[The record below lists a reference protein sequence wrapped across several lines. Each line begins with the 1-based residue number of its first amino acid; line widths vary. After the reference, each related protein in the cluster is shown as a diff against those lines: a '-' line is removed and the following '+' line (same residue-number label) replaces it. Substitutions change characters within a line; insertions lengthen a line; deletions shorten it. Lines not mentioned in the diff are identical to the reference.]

1 MKKILAL
8 LLVLVLSF
16 ACFACAQTPPDETP
30 DNGGNT
36 DGGNTDGGN
45 TDGGNTDDVKVMTH
59 AEFVAAE
66 VESPVVIEAYVQA
79 TQSWWN
85 NKITVYLQDE
95 NGGYFAYEMKC
106 PEEQKDA
113 LVKGQKI
120 RVSGYKAEW
129 SGEIEIVDCEFEVL
143 DGNWV
148 ATPRD
153 LTDKLGTEDLIKHQ
167 NELALFKGMTIKE
180 ISYKNNEPTDD
191 IYLTLTKGD
200 ADYDFCVER
209 YLTGPETALYEYVGT
224 LQAGDVVDVEGF
236 VYWYNGLNT
245 HIVSMNKAQKS
256 EGVMTYL
263 EYVNAPIDSEV
274 VIEAYVQATQS
285 WWNDKITVYLQDEDG
300 AYFAYNMA
308 CTEEQSETLVKGQK
322 IRVTGYKAEWSGEIE
337 IVDCTFEVLEGNW
350 VATPRDL
357 TDKLGTD
364 ALVHYQNQLALF
376 KGLTV
381 KAISY
386 KNNEPGDDIYL
397 TFTLGEADYD
407 FCIEYYLTNDN
418 TEVYQFVAT
427 LEVGDVVNVEGFV
440 YWYNGVNTHI
450 TAITGVADQPAI

>member
-16 ACFACAQTPPDETP
+16 ACFACVQTPPDETP
-30 DNGGNT
+30 DNGGNTDGGNT

-66 VESPVVIEAYVQA
+66 VESPVVIEAYVHA

-106 PEEQKDA
+106 PEEEKDA
-113 LVKGQKI
+113 
-120 RVSGYKAEW
+120 
-129 SGEIEIVDCEFEVL
+129 
-143 DGNWV
+143 
-148 ATPRD
+148 
-153 LTDKLGTEDLIKHQ
+153 
-167 NELALFKGMTIKE
+167 
-180 ISYKNNEPTDD
+180 
-191 IYLTLTKGD
+191 
-200 ADYDFCVER
+200 
-209 YLTGPETALYEYVGT
+209 
-224 LQAGDVVDVEGF
+224 
-236 VYWYNGLNT
+236 
-245 HIVSMNKAQKS
+245 
-256 EGVMTYL
+256 
-263 EYVNAPIDSEV
+263 
-274 VIEAYVQATQS
+274 
-285 WWNDKITVYLQDEDG
+285 
-300 AYFAYNMA
+300 
-308 CTEEQSETLVKGQK
+308 LVKGQK

-450 TAITGVADQPAI
+450 TAITGVPNQPAI